1 MKPPLLTYSIKQSLS
16 WEANSFAASQEIP
29 RILWNPKVYYRSYKC
44 PPPVPILSQLDPA
57 HTPSS
62 HFLKIHLNII
72 LPSTPGSPKWS
83 LFYRFPDQNSVY
95 ASPLPHMRHMPT
107 HLILLDFIAQTILG
121 EEYRS
126 LSSSLCSF
134 FHSPATSFLL
144 GPNILLNILFLNTF
158 SLHSS
163 LSVSDQL
170 SHSYKTTGKI
180 MVLMKPALSFHKQI
194 LQEANIDY
202 TMAGELVA
210 LLLIGLGGGAEW
222 ILVPVW
228 TWQLHY
234 KFQSLHTIK
243 LWLSCAVS
251 AFTCLTAFV
260 TETGK
265 KVVIAYCT
273 IGIVPWSF
281 NYEVWCTIV

>member
-144 GPNILLNILFLNTF
+144 GPNIPLHKRVHNTYF
-158 SLHSS
+158 KVK
-163 LSVSDQL
+163 LSACVYS
-170 SHSYKTTGKI
+170 
-180 MVLMKPALSFHKQI
+180 V
-194 LQEANIDY
+194 
-202 TMAGELVA
+202 
-210 LLLIGLGGGAEW
+210 LLLKNTEL
-222 ILVPVW
+222 
-228 TWQLHY
+228 
-234 KFQSLHTIK
+234 
-243 LWLSCAVS
+243 
-251 AFTCLTAFV
+251 LTAFIKILPSDNIPLPV
-260 TETGK
+260 
-265 KVVIAYCT
+265 
-273 IGIVPWSF
+273 SF
-281 NYEVWCTIV
+281 SSYWNIISLNFILMLSYNLGLCFRRRV